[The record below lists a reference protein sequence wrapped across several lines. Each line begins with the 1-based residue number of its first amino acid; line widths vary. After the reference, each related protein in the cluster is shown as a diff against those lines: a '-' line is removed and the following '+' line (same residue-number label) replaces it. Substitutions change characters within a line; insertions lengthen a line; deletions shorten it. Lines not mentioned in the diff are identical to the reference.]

1 MDSGSIVGAIV
12 GASGALFLVVL
23 LVVAAVIILLAY
35 SRRTK
40 PEAWEIDYHEIEC
53 GEQIDEGGFGIVY
66 KASWKGTE
74 VAVKVLSEVDITP
87 AHLRDFREETRVMS
101 CLRHPNV
108 VLFMAASTKPPK
120 LCIVMEFMGLGSLY
134 EVPTTRTGIAVSVQ
148 FSLDLVAVVVCSCC
162 IMNCCR
168 SCPTR

>member
-120 LCIVMEFMGLGSLY
+120 LCIVMELMGLGLL
-134 EVPTTRTGIAVSVQ
+134 
-148 FSLDLVAVVVCSCC
+148 FDLLHNELISDLPGRPRRCLP
-162 IMNCCR
+162 NR
-168 SCPTR
+168 STSIG